1 MTRYQSKRDKG
12 KGFSAIA
19 RLYPHIKTEDQMTST
34 QQKHLYDQ
42 DFALWIKET
51 VDQLKARETQH
62 LDWEH
67 LIEEI
72 EELGK
77 RQCKAVRSYL
87 VRLLEHLLK
96 CCYVVSPECYRGWE
110 IEIRNFRR
118 ELKYELQESPSLKQF
133 ILDIF
138 SDSYEDARQAMQEDY
153 PHVTFPEVSPFPT
166 EVETLLTAR
175 FWEQ

>member
-1 MTRYQSKRDKG
+1 VTRYQLKRDKG

-19 RLYPHIKTEDQMTST
+19 QLYPHIKTEDQMTST

-77 RQCKAVRSYL
+77 RQRKAVRSYL

-96 CCYVVSPECYRGWE
+96 RCYVVSPECYRGWE

-118 ELKYELQESPSLKQF
+118 ELKYELKESPSLKQF

-138 SDSYEDARQAMQEDY
+138 SDSYKDARQAMQEDY
-153 PHVTFPEVSPFPT
+153 PHVTFPEVCPFPT